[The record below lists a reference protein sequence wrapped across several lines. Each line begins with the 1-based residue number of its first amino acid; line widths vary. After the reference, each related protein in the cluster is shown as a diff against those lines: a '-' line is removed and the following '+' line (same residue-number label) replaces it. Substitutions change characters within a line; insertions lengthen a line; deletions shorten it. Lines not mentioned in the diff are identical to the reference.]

1 MTTTIE
7 PGGHLGSGEASQSEE
22 AAPGVVGLTTESIVP
37 ESLLDGGEVVHF
49 AIKPAP
55 WFILLVSLRWI
66 LAAAMVACLA
76 WMDVVAPYY
85 RMFALQAA
93 VLIAAARLGWA
104 AMEWVSRLY
113 VLTNRR
119 AMSIRGVT
127 KVEVFECALD
137 RIQNTYLVLS
147 PPERLARVGT
157 VAFQTAAASSGAG
170 GTGTWRMVAKPLEV
184 HEQLLTAIHRARPGI

>member
-1 MTTTIE
+1 MTATIE
-7 PGGHLGSGEASQSEE
+7 PGGRVAPGEAAQSEE
-22 AAPGVVGLTTESIVP
+22 TAPGAVGLTTESVVP
-37 ESLLDGGEVVHF
+37 ESLLDGGEIVHF

-66 LAAAMVACLA
+66 LAAAMLACLA

-85 RMFALQAA
+85 RVFALQAA
-93 VLIAAARLGWA
+93 ILIATARLGWA

-119 AMSIRGVT
+119 VMSIRGVT
-127 KVEVFECALD
+127 KVEVFECTLD

-147 PPERLARVGT
+147 LPERLTRVGT
-157 VAFQTAAASSGAG
+157 VAFQTAAASAGVG
-170 GTGTWRMVAKPLEV
+170 GTGAWKMVTKPLEV
-184 HEQLLTAIHRARPGI
+184 HEQLLAAIHRARPGT

>member
-1 MTTTIE
+1 MVSTR
-7 PGGHLGSGEASQSEE
+7 PGGFVGFGEAAQSEE
-22 AAPGVVGLTTESIVP
+22 SAPRTVGLTTENALPSH
-37 ESLLDGGEVVHF
+37 LLDGGEIVHF

-66 LAAAMVACLA
+66 VAAIMLACLA
-76 WMDVVAPYY
+76 WVDGVAPYY
-85 RMFALQAA
+85 RVAALQAA
-93 VLIAAARLGWA
+93 VLLAAARLGWA

-119 AMSIRGVT
+119 VISIRGVT
-127 KVEVFECALD
+127 RVEIFECSLD
-137 RIQNTYLVLS
+137 RIQNTHVVLS

-157 VAFQTAAASSGAG
+157 VAFQTAAAGSPG

-184 HEQLLTAIHRARPGI
+184 HERLLAAIQRVRPGA